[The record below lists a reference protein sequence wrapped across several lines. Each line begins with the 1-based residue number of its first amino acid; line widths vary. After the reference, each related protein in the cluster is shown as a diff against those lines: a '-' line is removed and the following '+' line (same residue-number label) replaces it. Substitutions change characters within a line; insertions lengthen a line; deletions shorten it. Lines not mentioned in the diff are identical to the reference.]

1 MFTFRNREQGKIM
14 SLLRGV
20 GTVLIGTVVVVFVVG
35 ALAFFGQ
42 HPDEAGSEL
51 AMVLHTVFG
60 WGEQAVRVTLSFLS
74 SLVN

>member
-1 MFTFRNREQGKIM
+1 M

-20 GTVLIGTVVVVFVVG
+20 GTVLVGAVVVVFVVG
-35 ALAFFGQ
+35 ALAFFAQ

-51 AMVLHTVFG
+51 AMVLRTVFG
-60 WGEQAVRVTLSFLS
+60 WGEQAVRVTLSFLA